1 MKRNKR
7 NKIQNLEEFMSD
19 FVGRGICAGLVQ
31 TYTLDE
37 LEEDIYL
44 YEDMLRT
51 DIKNNDKTSVQMTR
65 WRLQQLKEKKR
76 AVLEMM
82 NKPIIKEDAVA

>member
-1 MKRNKR
+1 MK
-7 NKIQNLEEFMSD
+7 NKIQNLEELMSD
-19 FVGRGICAGLVQ
+19 FVGREVCTGSSQ